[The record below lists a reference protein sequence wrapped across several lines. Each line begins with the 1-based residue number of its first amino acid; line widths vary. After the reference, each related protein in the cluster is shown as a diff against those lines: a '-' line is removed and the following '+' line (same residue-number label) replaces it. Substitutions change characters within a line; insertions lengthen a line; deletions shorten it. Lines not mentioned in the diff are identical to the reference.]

1 MAHAPGSF
9 QHVRVQRPPQPMI
22 ARQLDEA
29 VPIFEQT
36 PAAHER
42 ILGQAHPDTLTSRDN
57 LAIAYKDSW
66 RLDEAKG

>member
-1 MAHAPGSF
+1 
-9 QHVRVQRPPQPMI
+9 MI

-42 ILGQAHPDTLTSRDN
+42 ILGQAHPDTLTSRDS
-57 LAIAYKDSW
+57 LVIAYRDSW